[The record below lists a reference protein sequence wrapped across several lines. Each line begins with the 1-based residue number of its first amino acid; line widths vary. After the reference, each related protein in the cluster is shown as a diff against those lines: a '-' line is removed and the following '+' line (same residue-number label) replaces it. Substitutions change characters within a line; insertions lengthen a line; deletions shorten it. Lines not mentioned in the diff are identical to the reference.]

1 MMNNYSIEIIGLIA
15 GFLGV
20 IAWVPQI
27 YRIWIKKKADGIS
40 LPTFLIITTALIL
53 WLIYGIIIESFSLII
68 SNIFT
73 LVMILFVLIGA
84 WKIQRETN
92 NIRL

>member
-1 MMNNYSIEIIGLIA
+1 MMNDYSIEIIGLIA

-40 LPTFLIITTALIL
+40 LPTFLVITTALIL

>member
-1 MMNNYSIEIIGLIA
+1 MNDYSIEIIGLIA